1 MLVML
6 ALSHLEVPTDGG
18 FIEVEAHGLQSEN
31 QQLLVSARFFL
42 CGKRTTSR
50 RIVSQE
56 VISIVGSQDSRET
69 LQFSEAVTDFVRPF
83 TTGHY
88 CCR

>member
-31 QQLLVSARFFL
+31 QQLLVSARFFFAANEPESSH
-42 CGKRTTSR
+42 CFPRG
-50 RIVSQE
+50 
-56 VISIVGSQDSRET
+56 
-69 LQFSEAVTDFVRPF
+69 
-83 TTGHY
+83 Y
-88 CCR
+88 

>member
-42 CGKRTTSR
+42 CGKRTKVVALFPKR
-50 RIVSQE
+50 FILVS
-56 VISIVGSQDSRET
+56 GSQDSR
-69 LQFSEAVTDFVRPF
+69 DPF
-83 TTGHY
+83 EQYHR
-88 CCR
+88 CSVLKRVSIQEI